1 MLYIIK
7 NIDYEKIKL
16 KYLNGKKLY
25 KLYYNLNKHINII
38 GIPISFKYD
47 SFKIINNL
55 TYIYFTDSNI
65 LESINKLIYNKI
77 GIYIIKYDLKIKK

>member
-1 MLYIIK
+1 MIFYSLIYYLFQSCLIYLFYIIPNLMLYIIK

-47 SFKIINNL
+47 KN
-55 TYIYFTDSNI
+55 
-65 LESINKLIYNKI
+65 
-77 GIYIIKYDLKIKK
+77 